1 MFVIGSQVEKNRKK
15 KMTAFFNKKA
25 KKNGWYY
32 VVELPPVEFNN
43 KGQPKRRRAVHRGFS
58 TKKEAEAAERQFRN
72 ELDAGRIELK
82 NDIVFNDV
90 IIYFLDY
97 AKNEGKY
104 SAGTI
109 YNYECYFKK
118 YMADLKEVPIKNL
131 TPAIIINWER
141 NLYKKGVSDH
151 VYNSCLKLTKSAFN
165 YCKKMKQVTT
175 NPFDDFKPKSIPKKL
190 RKRFSIEEL
199 IKILTTCKDKMSDFF
214 CIFVLATCTGMR
226 LGEYSALM
234 PKDVQK
240 LEYGCKIFVSKQ
252 FTHNVLKDRNKTIGS
267 TRIVDASDM
276 VYRVIQWHIKK
287 YNIPQDDFLFRAEE
301 GGNIYAKWV
310 ERRFQKLLKFCG
322 YPDDF
327 CRVHD
332 LRGQFVD
339 IMHLIGVPIAHTS
352 RQVGHSDTKI
362 TNREYTQ
369 ILNELPTIYNKK
381 LDELIFKDF
390 KI

>member
-1 MFVIGSQVEKNRKK
+1 
-15 KMTAFFNKKA
+15 
-25 KKNGWYY
+25 
-32 VVELPPVEFNN
+32 
-43 KGQPKRRRAVHRGFS
+43 
-58 TKKEAEAAERQFRN
+58 
-72 ELDAGRIELK
+72 
-82 NDIVFNDV
+82 
-90 IIYFLDY
+90 
-97 AKNEGKY
+97 
-104 SAGTI
+104 
-109 YNYECYFKK
+109 
-118 YMADLKEVPIKNL
+118 
-131 TPAIIINWER
+131 
-141 NLYKKGVSDH
+141 
-151 VYNSCLKLTKSAFN
+151 
-165 YCKKMKQVTT
+165 
-175 NPFDDFKPKSIPKKL
+175 
-190 RKRFSIEEL
+190 
-199 IKILTTCKDKMSDFF
+199 
-214 CIFVLATCTGMR
+214 MR

-310 ERRFQKLLKFCG
+310 ERRFKKLLKLCG